1 MGGTAMGNL
10 GAELGVIWGEPHRT
24 HPIQGGPPQCLPQ
37 TSSSPAL
44 GTSMGRGWRTP
55 PHLGGPGRRRRTR
68 PSWRKVGAGGVAP
81 QGDCGAGPRAPQKGR
96 ARGAAG
102 GGRCHGAAPGTPRPP
117 HPPPPRAPQP
127 RGTQR
132 SRAARAGGPRG
143 CGAGGG
149 PRLRAALGRGPAAP
163 PPWGGGSE
171 VLMEST
177 ASSPGR
183 GRARGEKGSPDP
195 NPPRSPERRRRRARR
210 RRSGRRNGA
219 LRESAVL
226 GCWGGTAGCP
236 PPPPHIPNASPGKSS
251 ASKADSRGGP
261 KSAAGGTASTGTFP
275 GPLWG
280 GGAQCPARGSVSPP
294 GTSPSCTCL
303 PVPPRV
309 PSPCC
314 HLQGGGMR
322 LGTWRERGRRDP
334 QDRGTPARPHLAPAA
349 PPGRRRSGLRTE
361 PPCALGRD
369 MGTGGG

>member
-1 MGGTAMGNL
+1 MG
-10 GAELGVIWGEPHRT
+10 PHGGRQRGGGR
-24 HPIQGGPPQCLPQ
+24 PIQGGPPQCLPQ

-149 PRLRAALGRGPAAP
+149 PRLRVALGRGPAAP

-219 LRESAVL
+219 P
-226 GCWGGTAGCP
+226 GNP
-236 PPPPHIPNASPGKSS
+236 PPRRLIP
-251 ASKADSRGGP
+251 
-261 KSAAGGTASTGTFP
+261 
-275 GPLWG
+275 
-280 GGAQCPARGSVSPP
+280 GGAQRAPRGALRPP
-294 GTSPSCTCL
+294 GPSQGHCL

-314 HLQGGGMR
+314 
-322 LGTWRERGRRDP
+322 
-334 QDRGTPARPHLAPAA
+334 HLAPAA

-361 PPCALGRD
+361 PPCAV
-369 MGTGGG
+369 TTAA